1 MICVRA
7 DDYTKRK
14 NNGLTNKNMCVKCLL
29 GVYRSDGSR
38 SFRRA

>member
-14 NNGLTNKNMCVKCLL
+14 NNGLTNKNMYVKCLL
-29 GVYRSDGSR
+29 GVHPSDDSR